1 MVNSENKK
9 NSEAINDAFFCKYI
23 ITELQNLIEN
33 YKKKIKKVLWFE
45 YLYKT
50 EGFIISIFLI
60 PLFIGKL
67 LLKDNNI
74 ISTNYLIS
82 LFILISLLLLLFTI
96 TYYETKKAQNNQF
109 INKINEG
116 IKYLSISNFT
126 KNKKG
131 DFPFTYFPNSNFIFI
146 LRNKKWELLP
156 TNLLIKQDIFLLRSG
171 DLIPC
176 HCAEYN
182 INENVYG
189 REYEKNELFMP
200 INKNKISIN
209 LLTKY
214 PKEEKREYL
223 PSFHLYSF
231 ISYDNVSISIIKK
244 YIEDNVVYNKRLKNK
259 KNLRNI
265 ILTERI
271 HLFYIYIWITLFSIS
286 SILSVIYFL
295 DINKDID
302 IPHFVIIYFLIYNVL
317 MSVTLLPFIHRIFSE
332 LIYGYCSSLNM
343 IYENYFKDK
352 QYEKTT
358 FSSSYDFSSTT
369 DDSSYVNKKKI
380 GLFYNLK
387 SNFLL
392 IIKGIKVDKRHLN
405 ILSDCSV
412 LCFLDSSGIIV
423 NTNHSIKEICIYN
436 YLNNKNDFN
445 LNKNIKS
452 IQNNYNYIL
461 TIIDIFM
468 DNKSMY
474 AYQRIQNIK
483 ILHSLFLI
491 SYYTQIPKYLKLLDE
506 FQNNILNY
514 MNQSDYSYLYICLC
528 DIGNISFSYNKFTFQ
543 KLFFCI
549 ENKSD
554 YELYK
559 RKYIELKKY
568 KKSIIS
574 EDDIPYH
581 VKDNNEGE
589 NLIGINIYDNLTT
602 RDNFVFIFILYEK
615 KKDKYHMFLKGQLE
629 ALVSKCMFYYD
640 GKVIKKLKRRK
651 KKELRI
657 LNMQWISSGIES
669 ICFAYRPLSF
679 QEVKYLKQYFRK
691 NIYIITI
698 NKKKVY
704 NIKNFYNEESFPLK
718 ENEKF
723 LSHLLSTTIFIG
735 NSAVKLLTNN
745 EIQSRINDFYEAG
758 IRFVYFS
765 KSDEIN
771 TRNIANL
778 LGMET
783 NWNTSISLSFN
794 DKPSF
799 KNRDGKV
806 VIPSGINNIKRHIEE
821 VDDIPLRVSLYSGC
835 NKFNTAEM
843 IKILLKNN
851 EIITCV
857 GNSLNCSNFDIYN
870 LCDYSISILLPFN
883 NICKDCYG
891 KKEKSNPF
899 EDFSSKK
906 NPLLSYSSFI
916 NSFPCNLIIE
926 KNNLDLSQ
934 NTVELVYKLLKS
946 SRIYK
951 KNVSLMMFYFYFY
964 YSYLSFL
971 VFMIL
976 VFFLPPFI
984 SVVDYLLFILLI
996 IPILSICL
1004 LSNNNNST
1012 IMNDIPDK
1020 VITKEFLIKK
1030 LIFFLIKWVPMLIY
1044 SSILSSYYL
1053 HLINRSF
1060 TKKYI
1065 IENKLIIQE
1074 LSNNFKKNF
1083 KEDIVYHCL
1092 QNMSIRSFYKCHMLI
1107 YILYEK
1113 LNFNMRNM
1121 ADVMI
1126 KQSQIFFFFHFSLF
1140 FFVSSL
1146 SYSDR
1151 YESIFKLSCIQNSK
1165 NYFLCLF
1172 VFLILSFINVAIRI
1186 IILPSYYIKQY
1197 PDTALIFLMIIF
1209 NLLILITN
1217 EILKKVE
1224 EKIKINR
1231 QKYLK
1236 VLFGTRLGMWSPK

>member
-1 MVNSENKK
+1 MAYSENKK
-9 NSEAINDAFFCKYI
+9 NVINDEFFCKLI
-23 ITELQNLIEN
+23 KTELQNLTEN
-33 YKKKIKKVLWFE
+33 YKKKIKKVFWFE

-67 LLKDNNI
+67 LLKENDI
-74 ISTNYLIS
+74 ISTNYLIF
-82 LFILISLLLLLFTI
+82 LFVLILLLLLLFTI
-96 TYYETKKAQNNQF
+96 IYYETEKAQNNQY

-116 IKYLSISNFT
+116 IKFLSSNNFT

-131 DFPFTYFPNSNFIFI
+131 DFPFNYFPNSNFIFI

-156 TNLLIKQDIFLLRSG
+156 TNLLIKEDIFLLRAG

-189 REYEKNELFMP
+189 KKYEKNEIFMP
-200 INKNKISIN
+200 INKNKISFN

-214 PKEEKREYL
+214 PKDEKREYL

-231 ISYDNVSISIIKK
+231 VSYDNVSISIIKK
-244 YIEDNVVYNKRLKNK
+244 YIEDNVVYSKSLKNK

-265 ILTERI
+265 ILTEKI
-271 HLFYIYIWITLFSIS
+271 HILYIYMWIILFSIS
-286 SILSVIYFL
+286 SVLSIIYFL
-295 DINKDID
+295 DIKKSID
-302 IPHFVIIYFLIYNVL
+302 IPHFVIIYFLIYNIL
-317 MSVTLLPFIHRIFSE
+317 MSITLLPFFHRIFSE

-343 IYENYFKDK
+343 VYANYFKDK
-352 QYEKTT
+352 SYEKKT

-387 SNFLL
+387 NNLLL

-436 YLNNKNDFN
+436 YLNNKKDFN
-445 LNKNIKS
+445 LNNNLKS
-452 IQNNYNYIL
+452 VQNNYNYIL

-528 DIGNISFSYNKFTFQ
+528 DIGNISFSYNKFIFH

-549 ENKSD
+549 ENKSN

-559 RKYIELKKY
+559 RKCTQLKKY

-574 EDDIPYH
+574 DDEIPYY
-581 VKDNNEGE
+581 VNENNERE

-640 GKVIKKLKRRK
+640 GKTIKKLKRRK

-669 ICFAYRPLSF
+669 ICFAYRPLSCD
-679 QEVKYLKQYFRK
+679 EVKYLKQNFLK
-691 NIYIITI
+691 NIYIVTI
-698 NKKKVY
+698 SKKKVY

-718 ENEKF
+718 ENENF

-794 DKPSF
+794 EKPSF
-799 KNRDGKV
+799 INRDGKV

-857 GNSLNCSNFDIYN
+857 GNSLNCCNFDIYN

-906 NPLLSYSSFI
+906 NPLLLYSSFI

-934 NTVELVYKLLKS
+934 NTMELVYKLLKS

-951 KNVSLMMFYFYFY
+951 KNVSLMIFYFYFY

-971 VFMIL
+971 VFIIL
-976 VFFLPPFI
+976 VFCLPPFI
-984 SVVDYLLFILLI
+984 SVVDYLLFIFLI
-996 IPILSICL
+996 IPLLSVCL
-1004 LSNNNNST
+1004 LNNNNNSS

-1030 LIFFLIKWVPMLIY
+1030 LIFFLIKWIPMLIY
-1044 SSILSSYYL
+1044 SSILSLYYL
-1053 HLINRSF
+1053 HLININF
-1060 TKKYI
+1060 IKKYR
-1065 IENKLIIQE
+1065 IENELIKQK
-1074 LSNNFKKNF
+1074 LSNDFGKNF
-1083 KEDIVYHCL
+1083 IDDLIYQCS
-1092 QNMSIRSFYKCHMLI
+1092 QNVFLRSFYKCHMLI
-1107 YILYEK
+1107 YIFHKK
-1113 LNFNMRNM
+1113 LNLNKRNI
-1121 ADVMI
+1121 AEVMI
-1126 KQSQIFFFFHFSLF
+1126 KQSQIFFFFYFSLF

-1151 YESIFKLSCIQNSK
+1151 YESVFKLSCIKNSK
-1165 NYFLCLF
+1165 TYFLCLF
-1172 VFLILSFINVAIRI
+1172 AFLILSFINVVVRI
-1186 IILPSYYIKQY
+1186 TMLPPYYIKQY
-1197 PDTALIFLMIIF
+1197 PDTTLIILMIIF